1 MENLRLD
8 KLHSAFTDYWGED
21 LDDVRDLINELMVF
35 YSEANDAEIVEYVID
50 CVEDNGGEV
59 GDIDAL
65 TAAFEN
71 LWGKR

>member
-1 MENLRLD
+1 MGNLRLD
-8 KLHSAFTDYWGED
+8 KLHSTFTDYYGED

-71 LWGKR
+71 LWGKK

>member
-1 MENLRLD
+1 MGNLRLD
-8 KLHSAFTDYWGED
+8 KLHSAFTDYWSED

-71 LWGKR
+71 LWGKK

>member
-1 MENLRLD
+1 MGNLRLD
-8 KLHSAFTDYWGED
+8 KLHSAFTDYWSED

-65 TAAFEN
+65 TTAFSE
-71 LWGKR
+71 LWGKK